1 MTRKQ
6 RITIMSLIVFVSL
19 LLAAWILY
27 MLFSDS
33 GSVETV
39 TENPQ
44 ETVENTESAKL
55 KIEEVRLQEEQER
68 KSVSSDVE
76 TFSKTFVERY
86 GSYSNEARFA
96 NLRDVLPLM
105 SESFAAKTQRII
117 DEGKSPEEYYGVS
130 TKVVSVLVVERDE
143 SLGRAQVVATTQRSE
158 SVGSPQ
164 NTTIKYQDIEI
175 NFVMESGAWK
185 IDSANW
191 R

>member
-1 MTRKQ
+1 
-6 RITIMSLIVFVSL
+6 MSLIVFVSL